1 MKKVISQHWL
11 RQLIKRLCI
20 DLGLCV
26 LIGLWIFSFR
36 EVKAENKTVKAIDTS
51 CDFPE
56 VIDFSLL
63 YSCGKVQKTYDSCL
77 EISFDDAQ
85 RLMKIA
91 VVEDHT
97 NAESQA
103 WIMQT
108 ILNRVDSPDFPN
120 TIQEVIEQ
128 KINGTEY
135 AFSTVTSGQYQHA
148 TPNVDS
154 HLALCLIE
162 TRQIKTDAL
171 FFEASWAENTWQS
184 KHRQYIAT
192 IGGTKY
198 YK

>member
-36 EVKAENKTVKAIDTS
+36 EVKAENRTVKAIDTS
-51 CDFPE
+51 NDFPE

-91 VVEDHT
+91 VVEDYT

-108 ILNRVDSPDFPN
+108 ILNRVNDPSFPN

-128 KINGTEY
+128 PGQ
-135 AFSTVTSGQYQHA
+135 FSTVNTGEYKNA
-148 TPNVDS
+148 VPNVDS

-162 TRQIKTDAL
+162 TRQIKSDAL
-171 FFEASWAENTWQS
+171 YFEASWAENTWQS
-184 KHRQYIAT
+184 KHRKFIAT